1 MRIFV
6 NEFSDLDVS
15 RHPLVAF
22 TLKIINFYYFL
33 VTDSKLTRN
42 DSKKFKVNRALSGNP
57 DIDSVI
63 HRILDYIFRDFI
75 ESWYNQVSENKDFKT
90 ETRTLTEECLINF
103 IKRLKQAPL
112 MHTITTKMID
122 DVAAHA
128 KAYHDAM
135 RMVQE
140 SQKGPKSLTKFN
152 SSFHRRNKSESALL
166 SEATWNIAGANV
178 HKKIANST
186 FYSIQTDESLL
197 DPEKQ
202 LIETFFDITGNKYKK
217 EVNDD
222 KACEKYFIAI
232 TETIA
237 YYTMEPESFDCDP
250 LRAFITSILGSLVSK
265 ATKLMAD
272 ADFINLQIAKHF
284 MNNPPLSEWLI
295 KTIRQSNDLSEL
307 RALRHLITREM
318 DLKHR
323 DKNYAG
329 EVSSLKYTQKLIDLR
344 ITSVQNSKDKKFID
358 RDATTSSKIPR
369 LSLDEILCKDI
380 ALSYWL
386 DYLQIMNLQK
396 YVIFYCLAID
406 WKNIAR
412 ERLES
417 CEDEIHRQQIMK
429 NLRDRAFELFKEY
442 LLQSSSNYLNID
454 QGLIEVLHIKIKDTF
469 LMPSL
474 DWFESIC
481 KFVYEKLKNE
491 HVFLQNFYESPAYK
505 KLIAELEDNEIDG
518 PDMKSTSSQAESGS
532 DSNSGDFI
540 LDDDGDELEPCDDD
554 DSIEGELLNVT
565 RHQRSHSD
573 TGVILCQNINSCE
586 EPNELPLK
594 KLQAKIINTA
604 INSSGNFA
612 VYAIHVIVIDEDE
625 LEVKHQ
631 KSWHIYRRYSKFL
644 ELKKLLVRQFP
655 YFKNVSL
662 PFPKKQTFH
671 NTNRDLLERRMVILN
686 EFLQI
691 VCNRS
696 ETDFYVMKIIREFL
710 EPDNDDRTIH
720 GTKVIKHLVNPIKSG
735 MRTIKNV
742 PDNVIG
748 GISKLF
754 MTKSADKFAYSDM
767 IDAQNSVEYPA
778 LMSFVNLLNS
788 VFDLEARSQWLKRG
802 IQGIISAPFVGQSA
816 NKKIKEVVQKN
827 ILDPEV
833 VHGVLCGLLNNM
845 WPNGTRQDSL
855 SREDTTKL
863 RTRLAAKVAIFAFF
877 TDDLKHILGS
887 ETTKIGLQNFIEML
901 QYPQLN
907 QRLIL
912 VLLDRLLTAIFPTD
926 NMTKHVIKA

>member
-1 MRIFV
+1 M
-6 NEFSDLDVS
+6 
-15 RHPLVAF
+15 
-22 TLKIINFYYFL
+22 
-33 VTDSKLTRN
+33 
-42 DSKKFKVNRALSGNP
+42 
-57 DIDSVI
+57 
-63 HRILDYIFRDFI
+63 
-75 ESWYNQVSENKDFKT
+75 
-90 ETRTLTEECLINF
+90 NF

-112 MHTITTKMID
+112 MQTITTKMID

-135 RMVQE
+135 RMVEE
-140 SQKGPKSLTKFN
+140 SQKGPKTLTKFN

-178 HKKIANST
+178 HRKVANST

-222 KACEKYFIAI
+222 KASEKYFIAI
-232 TETIA
+232 METVM
-237 YYTMEPESFDCDP
+237 YYTMTPESFDCDP

-265 ATKLMAD
+265 AIKLVSD

-284 MNNPPLSEWLI
+284 MDNPPPSEWLI
-295 KTIRQSNDLSEL
+295 KTIRESNDLSEL

-318 DLKHR
+318 DFKHK

-329 EVSSLKYTQKLIDLR
+329 EVSSLNYTQKLIDQR
-344 ITSVQNSKDKKFID
+344 ITSVQNCKDKKFID
-358 RDATTSSKIPR
+358 RDSISYSKVPR
-369 LSLDEILCKDI
+369 LSLDEILSKDI

-406 WKNIAR
+406 WKEIAK
-412 ERLES
+412 EKIEN
-417 CEDEIHRQQIMK
+417 CVDEIQRQQIMK

-469 LMPSL
+469 IVPSL

-505 KLIAELEDNEIDG
+505 KLIVELEINEIDG
-518 PDMKSTSSQAESGS
+518 PEIKSTSSQAESGS

-540 LDDDGDELEPCDDD
+540 LDDDLELFDDD
-554 DSIEGELLNVT
+554 NSIEGDLLNVT

-573 TGVILCQNINSCE
+573 TGVILCQNIIASE
-586 EPNELPLK
+586 EPTELPEK
-594 KLQAKIINTA
+594 KLSAKIINTA

-612 VYAIHVIVIDEDE
+612 VYAIHVVLMDEDE
-625 LEVKHQ
+625 LEIKHH

-655 YFKNVSL
+655 FFKNISL
-662 PFPKKQTFH
+662 PFPRKQTFH

-691 VCNRS
+691 VCNRA
-696 ETDFYVMKIIREFL
+696 ENDFLVMKIIREFL

-720 GTKVIKHLVNPIKSG
+720 GTKVTKHLVNPIKSG

-767 IDAQNSVEYPA
+767 IDAHNNVEYPA
-778 LMSFVNLLNS
+778 LISFLNLLNGI
-788 VFDLEARSQWLKRG
+788 FDLEARSQWLKRG
-802 IQGIISAPFVGQSA
+802 IQGIMSAPFVGQSA

-833 VHGVLCGLLNNM
+833 IHGVLCGLLNGLWQKNNKD
-845 WPNGTRQDSL
+845 PL

-863 RTRLAAKVAIFAFF
+863 RTRLAAKVAIYSFF

-907 QRLIL
+907 KRLIL
-912 VLLDRLLTAIFPTD
+912 ILLDRLLTAIFPTD
-926 NMTKHVIKA
+926 NLTKHLIKA